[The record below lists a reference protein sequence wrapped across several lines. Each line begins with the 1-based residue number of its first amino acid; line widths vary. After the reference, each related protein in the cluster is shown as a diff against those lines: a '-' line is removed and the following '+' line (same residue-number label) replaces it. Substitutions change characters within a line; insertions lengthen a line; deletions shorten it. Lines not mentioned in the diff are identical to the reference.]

1 MPHAECCA
9 AGSLRKCAS
18 SKCRT
23 AETLT
28 QCTRQSGPTWWRY
41 SALHDLYLRLVQKVP
56 VFVQSLGEDSSYA
69 LGATCCLLPEAAHA
83 TAQVA
88 TMPHVG
94 HLQYPQALSLPSLRL
109 VVISNRHR
117 LTHQQ
122 SRDHKCWRVLLSLK
136 MEKWGGSCTAFFSRL
151 DFEQKLGVEDY
162 HCYADQ
168 LSAFL
173 YSLSDN
179 QYGGNSSRLQKLLS
193 DGQT

>member
-18 SKCRT
+18 SQCRT

-28 QCTRQSGPTWWRY
+28 QSTRQSGPTWWRY
-41 SALHDLYLRLVQKVP
+41 STLHGLYLKLLPSSCLCSVLGRRL
-56 VFVQSLGEDSSYA
+56 FLCTGSH
-69 LGATCCLLPEAAHA
+69 CLLPEAAHA
-83 TAQVA
+83 TAQVL
-88 TMPHVG
+88 TVPHVG
-94 HLQYPQALSLPSLRL
+94 DLQYPQALSLPSLRL

-122 SRDHKCWRVLLSLK
+122 SQDHKGWRLLLSLK

-179 QYGGNSSRLQKLLS
+179 QNGGNLSRLQKLQS
-193 DGQT
+193 NGQT